1 MAVAAFGVFFVAA
14 SGAAP
19 SCPTPGNFEIDGD
32 MAQHTCSN
40 PADDWNTPN
49 IGVQSTSQQG
59 TYSTSGKDD
68 GNPGQWTSSGA
79 TPDKTDF
86 DRAYATSRVVGGH
99 FFVYVAWERTS
110 TSGTQGYA
118 IEVDNSGG
126 HVAADGT
133 PQPVRSSGGAVFYIS
148 SQGSSAPAF
157 DSACKFTSQSDYG
170 QSCTSS
176 NASVTS
182 AINTASIIDP
192 LNGNASQPAGSFFE
206 VALDVTALT
215 GVAPSCP
222 GPSAAS
228 VYLRSITGQT
238 SNGNLK
244 GYMAPLSVAPDSTC
258 VPPPI
263 GTTATPGGSSNL
275 PGTMQHDEATVGTP
289 AAPGVGTVKFFLC
302 SPAEVAANNGDC
314 SANGTQI
321 GSAVTLDA
329 NGQASSND
337 VGGATTSSIG
347 TYCWR
352 MEFTPGPNDHHYLS
366 GSHTNG
372 DSECFTVVKAS
383 PSISTQASATGNGVV
398 GTDSTTDSATISGGD
413 NPGGTIQ
420 FSITDPN
427 GHTTDVGSPVTVT
440 GDGSY
445 DAPSSVKL
453 ALVGT
458 YTWSASYSGDSLNN
472 GAVDNGDNESVTT
485 GKASPSI
492 STRASV
498 TGNGVVGTD
507 STTDCATIS
516 GGDNPGGT
524 IQFSITDPNGTT
536 TKVGSPV
543 AVSGDGSY
551 DAPSSVKLTQVGT
564 YTWSASYS
572 GDSLNGAAADNG
584 DHESVTSIK
593 ASPSISTQASVTGNG
608 VVGLDSTTDTATV
621 TGGDDP
627 TGTIQFS
634 ITDPNG
640 NTSAVGSPVAVS
652 GDGTYDAPSSV
663 KLTQV
668 GTYTWSAS
676 YSGDSLNDGAVD
688 NGDHESAT
696 STPASPSISTHAS
709 ATGNGVVGTD
719 STTDTATI
727 SGGDDPTGTIQFSIT
742 DPNGHTSAV
751 GSPVAVTGD
760 GTYDAPSSVKLTQ
773 VGTYTWSASY
783 SGDPLNDAARDNG
796 DNESVTSIKAS
807 PSIVTTPLPG
817 SGSVGDVLRDSAKL
831 SGGSD
836 PTGTITFDLYD
847 NATCSGTPLDE
858 ETASV
863 SGDGTYTTPTGLT
876 STQAMTYYWVASYGG
891 DASNEKATAGCA
903 EEPVVIKPA
912 TIRIVKLADAPQV
925 NAGEQI
931 GFTMVVFNEGAG
943 DARGVV
949 LSDTLPAN
957 PGLSWTVA
965 SNGTGWGAS
974 GCTIA
979 SGVLSCGGTNGV
991 TVPAGTTEAAST
1003 FTVHVTSTTD
1013 ESTGGVCPGGKGVV
1027 DNTGVVTTSN
1037 SGSDQSEAETCVAAP
1052 AVSITKTA
1060 DHSSPVKAGDKIGFT
1075 VEARNTGSGAATYV
1089 TLSDPLPAGSGSG
1102 VTWAIDPSVGTPSRF
1117 VLSGAA
1123 GKQTLTLASGTL
1135 PSGADFKVH
1144 VTAQTSQT
1152 ECGTYDNTA
1161 TLTIGN
1167 GTSPAPVSAEES
1179 CAFHVDLSITKAGSP
1194 TRQTGLGEI
1203 TWTMVVKNSGPD
1215 TDTGVDVSEPMPAGN
1230 TFVSASSTQ
1239 GTCTGGAVLHCTI
1252 GQMAAG
1258 ATVTITL
1265 VTRPST
1271 YGTQTNTAVVMGDR
1285 PETTLAN
1292 NTASASVVTVGPVT
1306 PPCISIK
1313 AITPGYLIVGRRTL
1327 VAIHLSAKGH
1337 SVMGVR
1343 VRIKGPKLDVKTKG
1357 ANGRGLIKRY
1367 LTVRKKGILTFRPL
1381 TSPSCGG
1388 KRIGVRGVFT
1398 PPVTG

>member
-1075 VEARNTGSGAATYV
+1075 VEARNTGSGAATNV
-1089 TLSDPLPAGSGSG
+1089 KLSDPLPAGSGSG

-1215 TDTGVDVSEPMPAGN
+1215 TDTGVDVSDPMPAGN

>member
-957 PGLSWTVA
+957 PGLSRTAA

-1075 VEARNTGSGAATYV
+1075 VEARNTGSGAATNV
-1089 TLSDPLPAGSGSG
+1089 KLSDPLPAGSGSG
-1102 VTWAIDPSVGTPSRF
+1102 VTWAIDPSVG
-1117 VLSGAA
+1117 
-1123 GKQTLTLASGTL
+1123 
-1135 PSGADFKVH
+1135 
-1144 VTAQTSQT
+1144 
-1152 ECGTYDNTA
+1152 
-1161 TLTIGN
+1161 
-1167 GTSPAPVSAEES
+1167 
-1179 CAFHVDLSITKAGSP
+1179 
-1194 TRQTGLGEI
+1194 
-1203 TWTMVVKNSGPD
+1203 
-1215 TDTGVDVSEPMPAGN
+1215 
-1230 TFVSASSTQ
+1230 
-1239 GTCTGGAVLHCTI
+1239 
-1252 GQMAAG
+1252 
-1258 ATVTITL
+1258 
-1265 VTRPST
+1265 
-1271 YGTQTNTAVVMGDR
+1271 
-1285 PETTLAN
+1285 
-1292 NTASASVVTVGPVT
+1292 
-1306 PPCISIK
+1306 
-1313 AITPGYLIVGRRTL
+1313 
-1327 VAIHLSAKGH
+1327 
-1337 SVMGVR
+1337 
-1343 VRIKGPKLDVKTKG
+1343 
-1357 ANGRGLIKRY
+1357 
-1367 LTVRKKGILTFRPL
+1367 
-1381 TSPSCGG
+1381 
-1388 KRIGVRGVFT
+1388 
-1398 PPVTG
+1398 